1 MNKKNEVGLLKA
13 LFDFK
18 MHHFITMRV
27 IRFLYALSAILIII
41 LGAIVFGAGLAG
53 AYGNGGI
60 RILVA
65 IGAPIGTLFYL
76 ILVRLWMEFLGNLYR
91 IGDNTQ
97 KMVEK
102 LPSA

>member
-1 MNKKNEVGLLKA
+1 MLI
-13 LFDFK
+13 LFFK
-18 MHHFITMRV
+18 YTI
-27 IRFLYALSAILIII
+27 YYILIII